1 MLSHSSRRCLVLVFA
16 VLVMSQAFS
25 TSYAEVTTAQW
36 REASPTR
43 VIIRSTADWGRVL
56 FDDLNGTNSNGLRIR
71 SVVSSGWLEGKDSD
85 DQLYVGRKMAWP
97 DTEYDT
103 VVARKG
109 DMVAFFKGL
118 NDFHYTE
125 VYADLILEVNVDLPR
140 VYMWLMTGGNGT
152 TSFEIVNQDNGGT
165 LWRDIIV
172 ASGETQQ
179 VKRVMSPQPVFQPGR
194 TESSVVVTWLTL
206 GILVMVVL
214 NFPILET
221 LVALVRRK
229 TRRRPRGS
237 DGNNG
242 EGDDEAEE
250 ATEQK

>member
-1 MLSHSSRRCLVLVFA
+1 
-16 VLVMSQAFS
+16 
-25 TSYAEVTTAQW
+25 
-36 REASPTR
+36 
-43 VIIRSTADWGRVL
+43 
-56 FDDLNGTNSNGLRIR
+56 
-71 SVVSSGWLEGKDSD
+71 
-85 DQLYVGRKMAWP
+85 
-97 DTEYDT
+97 
-103 VVARKG
+103 
-109 DMVAFFKGL
+109 
-118 NDFHYTE
+118 
-125 VYADLILEVNVDLPR
+125 
-140 VYMWLMTGGNGT
+140 MTGGNGT

-179 VKRVMSPQPVFQPGR
+179 VKRVMSPQPFFQPGR

-221 LVALVRRK
+221 VLALVRRK